1 MPPLDWQEKIVTGD
15 VLPRSPTMKEA
26 QKRLAKYQTEQK
38 L

>member
-1 MPPLDWQEKIVTGD
+1 MPPLDRHEKIVTGD
-15 VLPRSPTMKEA
+15 VLPWSPIMKEA